1 MMRLTINGMVSQN
14 YRGSEMV
21 CKWCKS
27 TGILMMV
34 TKTLHG
40 KDFRAEMCEC
50 ELEAQYGDQKVLIDD
65 VREDVPESKDCSK
78 GVKVSPE

>member
-1 MMRLTINGMVSQN
+1 
-14 YRGSEMV
+14 MV
-21 CKWCKS
+21 CKWCKD

-50 ELEAQYGDQKVLIDD
+50 ILEDRKVLIHD
-65 VREDVPESKDCSK
+65 VREAAPESRDCSK
-78 GVKVSPE
+78 GVSESPE

>member
-1 MMRLTINGMVSQN
+1 
-14 YRGSEMV
+14 
-21 CKWCKS
+21 
-27 TGILMMV
+27 MMV